1 MVHTAP
7 EIYMSNVI
15 SNSEDTVFKISLETE
30 NVYKR
35 LLKYTCH
42 MTYLIANSEDS
53 VVKMSL
59 ETEAAP
65 VIYMSNITS

>member
-30 NVYKR
+30 E
-35 LLKYTCH
+35 
-42 MTYLIANSEDS
+42 A
-53 VVKMSL
+53 VVD
-59 ETEAAP
+59 TAP
-65 VIYMSNITS
+65 EIYMSNVKSDNQQ